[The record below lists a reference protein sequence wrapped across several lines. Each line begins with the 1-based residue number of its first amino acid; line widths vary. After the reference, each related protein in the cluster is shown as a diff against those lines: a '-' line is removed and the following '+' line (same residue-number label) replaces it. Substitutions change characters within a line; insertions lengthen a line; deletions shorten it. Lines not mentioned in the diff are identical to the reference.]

1 MKKANKTL
9 QKECIQPLLEWYR
22 SNARDLPWRR
32 ISDPYAIWVSEI
44 MLQQT
49 QVATVIP
56 YWERWMKELPTISA
70 LASAPVD
77 HILKLWEGLG
87 YYRRVRLM
95 QKAAIFIQKE
105 HDGTF
110 PDHDEA
116 ILALPGIGPY
126 TAGAITSIAFDR
138 PSPILDGNVI
148 RVLTRYYG
156 IKENPKSADCLSRLW
171 ELSHTWVDQADRLR
185 PRASHNCSHLNQ
197 SMMELGARICLP
209 NQNAKCEK
217 CPIRG
222 NCEARKKK
230 IVETLPNLPKRRS
243 VIQRHRMVT
252 VLKHEG
258 NYLIQR
264 QMASEHNEGLYE
276 FFSKALKD
284 THSGK
289 LTLTAAVLEL
299 KNSGVE
305 CNDLKPLAIIKHT
318 ITHHRITLHCFIG
331 NIQIKPNFEM
341 AGLKWTSKIE
351 LEKAPMPSAHQKIR
365 SSILDINTD

>member
-22 SNARDLPWRR
+22 ADARDLPWRK

-95 QKAAIFIQKE
+95 QKAAICIQKE

-156 IKENPKSADCLSRLW
+156 ITENPKKADCLSRLW

-185 PRASHNCSHLNQ
+185 PREPHNCSHLNQ

-209 NQNAKCEK
+209 SQHAKCDK
-217 CPIRG
+217 CPIKG

-230 IVETLPNLPKRRS
+230 IVETLPKLPQRRA
-243 VIQRHRMVT
+243 VIQKHRMVT

-276 FFSKALKD
+276 FFSQALKD

-289 LTLTAAVLEL
+289 LTLRAAVLGL

-305 CNDLKPLAIIKHT
+305 CNDLKPLAVIRHT

-331 NIQIKPNFEM
+331 NIRTKPNFKVV
-341 AGLKWTSKIE
+341 GLEWRSKAE
-351 LEKAPMPSAHQKIR
+351 LEKTPMPSAHQKIR